1 METNFVET
9 AVAEKYRTVIGLE
22 FHVQLLTQ
30 SKMFCACSA
39 QYAAN
44 PPNTV
49 VCPVCLGLP
58 GALPVIN
65 EKVIECIVMTGMALN
80 CTIPE
85 FAKFDRKNYPYPD
98 LPKGYQISQYDLP
111 FCIEGHLTLDEEGGG
126 RTIGITRVHQEEDT
140 AKSTHVTA
148 DSGERYS
155 LVDFNRSG
163 VPLMEVVTE
172 PDVASPEEAAAFGHK
187 LRQIVRYLGIST
199 GNMEDGAMRCDAN
212 ISVWPADAPTG
223 NIKVE
228 VKNMNSFRAVER
240 ALRFEQERQTRIL
253 ESGADTR
260 VTETRGW
267 VETSGETVSQR
278 TKEEAHDY
286 RYFPEPDLPPL
297 ELAREWVDAVRE
309 KLPELPAAK
318 KQRFM
323 SEYDL
328 SAYDAGLLTQS
339 RELADYFEAA
349 ALRAK
354 NAKAVANWM
363 SRNLLRRLNESD
375 TELSDCKIA
384 PDALGELVLL
394 IESGA
399 ISNRTAQE
407 VFDAMFDTG
416 KSAQAIV
423 AEQGLGQIS
432 DEDALEE
439 IAAKVIAENP
449 AAVQDFKQGKK
460 RAVGFL
466 VGQVMKATRGKANP
480 GIVNQKLQAMLRRV

>member
-1 METNFVET
+1 METT
-9 AVAEKYRTVIGLE
+9 VAEKYRTVIGLE
-22 FHVQLLTQ
+22 FHVQLLTE

-39 QYAAN
+39 QYAAH

-80 CTIPE
+80 STIPE

-111 FCIEGHLTLDEEGGG
+111 FCIQGSLELDEEDGG
-126 RTIGITRVHQEEDT
+126 RTIDITRVHQEEDT

-148 DSGERYS
+148 SSGERYS

-172 PDVASPEEAAAFGHK
+172 PDIASPQEAVAFGRK

-199 GNMEDGAMRCDAN
+199 ANMEDGAMRCDAN
-212 ISVWPADAPTG
+212 ISIWPADAPTG

-228 VKNMNSFRAVER
+228 VKNMNSFRSVER
-240 ALRFEQERQTRIL
+240 ALLYEQERQTRIL
-253 ESGADTR
+253 ESGNDTR

-267 VETSGETVSQR
+267 LETTGETVSQR
-278 TKEEAHDY
+278 SKEEAHDY

-297 ELAREWVDAVRE
+297 QLSKEWIDGVRQ
-309 KLPELPAAK
+309 KLPELPGAK
-318 KQRFM
+318 KQRFIT
-323 SEYDL
+323 EYDL

-339 RELADYFEAA
+339 RDLAAYFEAA
-349 ALRAK
+349 STRAK

-363 SRNLLRRLNESD
+363 LRNLLQRLNESD
-375 TELSDCKIA
+375 TEINDCKISPESLA
-384 PDALGELVLL
+384 EMILL
-394 IESGA
+394 IESGE
-399 ISNRTAQE
+399 ISNRIAQE
-407 VFDAMFDTG
+407 VFDKMFESG
-416 KSAQAIV
+416 KSAQEIV
-423 AEQGLGQIS
+423 KEQGLTQIS
-432 DEDALEE
+432 DEDALAE
-439 IAAKVIAENP
+439 IVAKVIAENP

-460 RAVGFL
+460 RAIGFL

-480 GIVNQKLQAMLRRV
+480 GIVNQKLQEVLRQV

>member
-1 METNFVET
+1 MAT
-9 AVAEKYRTVIGLE
+9 AVTEKYRTVIGLE
-22 FHVQLLTQ
+22 FHVQLLTE

-80 CTIPE
+80 CQIPE
-85 FAKFDRKNYPYPD
+85 YAKFDRKNYPYPD

-111 FCIEGHLTLDEEGGG
+111 FCIEGRLTLDEEDGG

-148 DSGERYS
+148 ASGERYS

-172 PDVASPEEAAAFGHK
+172 PDIATPEEAAAFGRK

-212 ISVWPADAPTG
+212 ISVWPADAPLG
-223 NIKVE
+223 DIKVE

-240 ALRFEQERQTRIL
+240 ALLFEQERQTRIL
-253 ESGADTR
+253 ESGDDTR

-297 ELAREWVDAVRE
+297 QLSPAWVEGVKE

-318 KQRFM
+318 KERFM
-323 SEYDL
+323 AEYDL
-328 SAYDAGLLTQS
+328 SAYDASLLTQS
-339 RELADYFEAA
+339 RDLADYFEAA
-349 ALRAK
+349 SAGAK
-354 NAKAVANWM
+354 NPKAVANWM
-363 SRNLLRRLNESD
+363 SRNLLQRLNESAGEI
-375 TELSDCKIA
+375 TDCRITPA
-384 PDALGELVLL
+384 RLGEM
-394 IESGA
+394 IRMIDAGE
-399 ISNRTAQE
+399 ISNRMAQE
-407 VFDAMFDTG
+407 VFDQMFDTG
-416 KSAQAIV
+416 KSAEAIV
-423 AEQGLGQIS
+423 KEQGLAQIS
-432 DEDALEE
+432 DEDELAG
-439 IAAKVIAENP
+439 IVAAVIAENP
-449 AAVQDFKQGKK
+449 AAVQDFNQGKK
-460 RAVGFL
+460 RAIGFL

-480 GIVNQKLQAMLRRV
+480 GIVNQKLQEVLRQD

>member
-1 METNFVET
+1 MEST
-9 AVAEKYRTVIGLE
+9 VAQKYRTVIGLE
-22 FHVQLLTQ
+22 FHVQLLTK

-39 QYAAN
+39 QYAAH

-80 CTIPE
+80 CNIPE

-111 FCIEGHLTLDEEGGG
+111 FCIEGYLELNEEDGG

-148 DSGERYS
+148 PSGERYS

-172 PDVASPEEAAAFGHK
+172 PDITTPQEAVALGRK

-212 ISVWPADAPTG
+212 ISVWPAEAPLG
-223 NIKVE
+223 NVKVE

-240 ALRFEQERQTRIL
+240 ALLFEQVRQTRIL
-253 ESGADTR
+253 ESGSDTR

-267 VETSGETVSQR
+267 VETTGETVSQR

-297 ELAREWVDAVRE
+297 QLSREWVEGVKV
-309 KLPELPAAK
+309 KLPELPEAK

-323 SEYDL
+323 AAYDL
-328 SAYDAGLLTQS
+328 SPYDASLLTQS
-339 RELADYFEAA
+339 RDLAAFFEAA
-349 ALRAK
+349 SASAK

-363 SRNLLRRLNESD
+363 LRNLLQRLNESGSE
-375 TELSDCKIA
+375 TSDCKIT
-384 PDALGELVLL
+384 PDALAALILM
-394 IESGA
+394 IESGE
-399 ISNRTAQE
+399 ISNRMAQE
-407 VFDAMFDTG
+407 VFDQMFESG
-416 KSAQAIV
+416 KSARAIV
-423 AEQGLGQIS
+423 EEQGLTQIS
-432 DEDALEE
+432 DEDALAG
-439 IAAKVIAENP
+439 IVAQVIAENP

-480 GIVNQKLQAMLRRV
+480 GMVNQKLQEVLRQI

>member
-1 METNFVET
+1 MAT
-9 AVAEKYRTVIGLE
+9 AVTEKYRTVIGLE
-22 FHVQLLTQ
+22 FHVQLLTE

-85 FAKFDRKNYPYPD
+85 YAKFDRKNYPYPD

-111 FCIEGHLTLDEEGGG
+111 FCIEGHLTLDEEDGG

-148 DSGERYS
+148 ASGERYS

-172 PDVASPEEAAAFGHK
+172 PDIATPQEAAAFGRK

-212 ISVWPADAPTG
+212 ISVWPAAAPLG
-223 NIKVE
+223 DIKVE
-228 VKNMNSFRAVER
+228 VKNMNSFRSVER
-240 ALRFEQERQTRIL
+240 ALFFEQERQTRIL
-253 ESGADTR
+253 ESGHDTR

-297 ELAREWVDAVRE
+297 QLSGEWVDGVRG
-309 KLPELPAAK
+309 KLPELPGAK

-323 SEYDL
+323 TEYEL
-328 SAYDAGLLTQS
+328 SAYDASLLTQS
-339 RELADYFEAA
+339 RDLADYFEAA
-349 ALRAK
+349 SARAK

-363 SRNLLRRLNESD
+363 SRNLLQRLNQSD
-375 TELSDCKIA
+375 SEISDCKIA
-384 PDALGELVLL
+384 PDALADMILM
-394 IESGA
+394 IESG
-399 ISNRTAQE
+399 
-407 VFDAMFDTG
+407 
-416 KSAQAIV
+416 
-423 AEQGLGQIS
+423 
-432 DEDALEE
+432 
-439 IAAKVIAENP
+439 
-449 AAVQDFKQGKK
+449 
-460 RAVGFL
+460 
-466 VGQVMKATRGKANP
+466 
-480 GIVNQKLQAMLRRV
+480 

>member
-1 METNFVET
+1 MAT
-9 AVAEKYRTVIGLE
+9 AVTEKYRTVIGLE
-22 FHVQLLTQ
+22 FHVQLLTE

-85 FAKFDRKNYPYPD
+85 YAKFDRKNYPYPD

-111 FCIEGHLTLDEEGGG
+111 FCIEGHLTLDEEDGG

-148 DSGERYS
+148 ASGERYS

-172 PDVASPEEAAAFGHK
+172 PDIATPQEAAAFGRK

-212 ISVWPADAPTG
+212 ISVWPAAAPLG
-223 NIKVE
+223 DIKVE
-228 VKNMNSFRAVER
+228 VKNMNSFRSVER
-240 ALRFEQERQTRIL
+240 ALFFEQERQTRIL
-253 ESGADTR
+253 ESGHDTR

-297 ELAREWVDAVRE
+297 QLSGEWVDGVRG
-309 KLPELPAAK
+309 KLPELPGAK

-323 SEYDL
+323 TEYEL
-328 SAYDAGLLTQS
+328 SADDASLLTQS
-339 RELADYFEAA
+339 RDLADYFEAA
-349 ALRAK
+349 SARAK

-363 SRNLLRRLNESD
+363 SRNLLQRLNQSD
-375 TELSDCKIA
+375 SEISDCKIA
-384 PDALGELVLL
+384 PDALADMILM
-394 IESGA
+394 IESGE
-399 ISNRTAQE
+399 ISNRMAQE
-407 VFDAMFDTG
+407 VFDQMFDTG
-416 KSAQAIV
+416 KSAADIV
-423 AEQGLGQIS
+423 KEKGLTQIS
-432 DEDALEE
+432 DEDALAE
-439 IAAKVIAENP
+439 IVAQVIAENP
-449 AAVQDFKQGKK
+449 AAVQDLNQGKK
-460 RAVGFL
+460 RAIGFL

-480 GIVNQKLQAMLRRV
+480 GIVNQKLQEMLRQT

>member
-1 METNFVET
+1 MAT
-9 AVAEKYRTVIGLE
+9 AVTEKYRTVIGLE
-22 FHVQLLTQ
+22 FHVQLLTE

-80 CTIPE
+80 CQIPE

-98 LPKGYQISQYDLP
+98 LPKGYQISQFDLP
-111 FCIEGHLTLDEEGGG
+111 FCIEGHLTLDEEDGG

-148 DSGERYS
+148 ASGERYS

-172 PDVASPEEAAAFGHK
+172 PDIASPEEAAAFGRK

-212 ISVWPADAPTG
+212 ISVWPADAPLG
-223 NIKVE
+223 DIKVE

-240 ALRFEQERQTRIL
+240 ALHFEQERQTRIL
-253 ESGADTR
+253 ESGNDTR

-297 ELAREWVDAVRE
+297 QLSREWIEGVKE

-318 KQRFM
+318 KERFM
-323 SEYDL
+323 AEFDL
-328 SAYDAGLLTQS
+328 SAYDASLLTQS
-339 RELADYFEAA
+339 RDLADYFEAA
-349 ALRAK
+349 SAGAK

-363 SRNLLRRLNESD
+363 SRNLLQRLNESGS
-375 TELSDCKIA
+375 EIGDCKIS
-384 PDALGELVLL
+384 PDALAEMILM

-399 ISNRTAQE
+399 ISNRMAQE
-407 VFDAMFDTG
+407 VFDQMFDTG
-416 KSAQAIV
+416 KSAKVIV
-423 AEQGLGQIS
+423 EEQGLAQIS
-432 DEDALEE
+432 DEDELAG
-439 IAAKVIAENP
+439 IVATVIAENP
-449 AAVQDFKQGKK
+449 AAVQDFNQGKK
-460 RAVGFL
+460 RAIGFL

-480 GIVNQKLQAMLRRV
+480 GIVNQKLQEVLRQD

>member
-1 METNFVET
+1 MATVVT
-9 AVAEKYRTVIGLE
+9 EKYRTVIGLE
-22 FHVQLLTQ
+22 FHVQLLTE

-85 FAKFDRKNYPYPD
+85 YAKFDRKNYPYPD

-111 FCIEGHLTLDEEGGG
+111 FCIEGHLTLDEEDGG

-148 DSGERYS
+148 ASGERYS

-172 PDVASPEEAAAFGHK
+172 PDITTPQEAAAFGRK

-212 ISVWPADAPTG
+212 ISVWPAGAPLG
-223 NIKVE
+223 DIKVE

-240 ALRFEQERQTRIL
+240 ALLFEQERQTRIL
-253 ESGADTR
+253 ESGNDTR

-297 ELAREWVDAVRE
+297 QLSREWVEGVKE

-318 KQRFM
+318 RERFM
-323 SEYDL
+323 AEFDL
-328 SAYDAGLLTQS
+328 SAYDASLLTQS
-339 RELADYFEAA
+339 RDLADYFEAA
-349 ALRAK
+349 SARAK

-363 SRNLLRRLNESD
+363 SRNLLQRLNESGS
-375 TELSDCKIA
+375 EIGDCKIS
-384 PDALGELVLL
+384 PDALAEMTLM
-394 IESGA
+394 IESGE
-399 ISNRTAQE
+399 ISNRMAQE
-407 VFDAMFDTG
+407 VFDQMFDTG
-416 KSAQAIV
+416 KSAKVIV
-423 AEQGLGQIS
+423 EEQGLAQIS
-432 DEDALEE
+432 DEDELAG
-439 IAAKVIAENP
+439 IVATVIAENP
-449 AAVQDFKQGKK
+449 AAVQDFNQGKK
-460 RAVGFL
+460 RAIGFL

-480 GIVNQKLQAMLRRV
+480 GIVNQKLQEVLRQE

>member
-1 METNFVET
+1 METT
-9 AVAEKYRTVIGLE
+9 VAEKYRTVIGLE
-22 FHVQLLTQ
+22 FHVQLLTE
-30 SKMFCACSA
+30 SKMFCRCSA

-65 EKVIECIVMTGMALN
+65 EKVIECIVMSGMALN
-80 CTIPE
+80 CKIPE

-111 FCIEGHLTLDEEGGG
+111 FCIGGSLELDEEDGG

-148 DSGERYS
+148 ASGERYS

-172 PDVASPEEAAAFGHK
+172 PDIASPEEAAALGRK

-212 ISVWPADAPTG
+212 ISVWPADAPMG
-223 NIKVE
+223 NVKVE

-240 ALRFEQERQTRIL
+240 ALVFEQERQTRIL

-267 VETSGETVSQR
+267 VETTGETVSQR

-297 ELAREWVDAVRE
+297 QLSQEWIKSVRAL
-309 KLPELPAAK
+309 LPELPAAK

-323 SEYDL
+323 TEYDL

-339 RELADYFEAA
+339 RDLAAYFEAA
-349 ALRAK
+349 SDRAK

-375 TELSDCKIA
+375 TEITDCRIS
-384 PDALGELVLL
+384 PEALAEMITL
-394 IESGA
+394 IESGE
-399 ISNRTAQE
+399 ISNRMAQE
-407 VFDAMFDTG
+407 VFDQMFDTG
-416 KSAQAIV
+416 KSAAAIV
-423 AEQGLGQIS
+423 KEQGLAQIS
-432 DEDALEE
+432 DESELEG
-439 IAAKVIAENP
+439 IVAQVIAENP
-449 AAVQDFKQGKK
+449 AAVQDFNQGKK

-480 GIVNQKLQAMLRRV
+480 GIVNQKLQEQLRQS

>member
-1 METNFVET
+1 MAT
-9 AVAEKYRTVIGLE
+9 AVTEKYRTVIGLE
-22 FHVQLLTQ
+22 FHVQLVTE
-30 SKMFCACSA
+30 SKMFCGCSA

-98 LPKGYQISQYDLP
+98 LPKGYQISQFDLP
-111 FCIEGHLTLDEEGGG
+111 FCVEGSLELDEEDGG

-148 DSGERYS
+148 PSGERYS

-172 PDVASPEEAAAFGHK
+172 PDIATPQEAAAFGRK

-199 GNMEDGAMRCDAN
+199 ANMEDGAMRCDAN
-212 ISVWPADAPTG
+212 ISVWPAEAPLG
-223 NIKVE
+223 DIKVE

-240 ALRFEQERQTRIL
+240 ALLFEQERQTRIL
-253 ESGADTR
+253 ESGNDTR

-267 VETSGETVSQR
+267 VETTGETVSQR

-297 ELAREWVDAVRE
+297 QLAKDWVDAARQ
-309 KLPELPAAK
+309 KLPELPGAK

-323 SEYDL
+323 AEYEL
-328 SAYDAGLLTQS
+328 SAYDASLLTQS
-339 RELADYFEAA
+339 RDLADYFEAA
-349 ALRAK
+349 SAQAK

-363 SRNLLRRLNESD
+363 SRNLLQRLNESETD
-375 TELSDCKIA
+375 ISDCKIS
-384 PDALGELVLL
+384 PEALAAMVKLIDSGE
-394 IESGA
+394 
-399 ISNRTAQE
+399 ISNRIAQE
-407 VFDAMFDTG
+407 VFDQMFDSG
-416 KSAQAIV
+416 KSPQAIV
-423 AEQGLGQIS
+423 QEQGLAQIS
-432 DEDALEE
+432 DEGALEQ
-439 IAAKVIAENP
+439 IVAQVIAENP
-449 AAVQDFKQGKK
+449 AAVQDFNQGKK
-460 RAVGFL
+460 RAIGFL

-480 GIVNQKLQAMLRRV
+480 GIVNQKLQEALRHN

>member
-1 METNFVET
+1 M
-9 AVAEKYRTVIGLE
+9 
-22 FHVQLLTQ
+22 
-30 SKMFCACSA
+30 
-39 QYAAN
+39 
-44 PPNTV
+44 
-49 VCPVCLGLP
+49 
-58 GALPVIN
+58 
-65 EKVIECIVMTGMALN
+65 
-80 CTIPE
+80 
-85 FAKFDRKNYPYPD
+85 
-98 LPKGYQISQYDLP
+98 
-111 FCIEGHLTLDEEGGG
+111 
-126 RTIGITRVHQEEDT
+126 HQEEDT

-148 DSGERYS
+148 TSGERYS

-172 PDVASPEEAAAFGHK
+172 PDIASPEEAAALGRK

-240 ALRFEQERQTRIL
+240 ALVFEQERQTRIL

-267 VETSGETVSQR
+267 VETTGETVSQR

-297 ELAREWVDAVRE
+297 QLSQEWIKSVRAL
-309 KLPELPAAK
+309 LPELPAAK

-323 SEYDL
+323 TEYDL

-339 RELADYFEAA
+339 RDLADYFEAA
-349 ALRAK
+349 SDRAK

-375 TELSDCKIA
+375 TEITDCRIS
-384 PDALGELVLL
+384 PEALAEMITL
-394 IESGA
+394 IESGE
-399 ISNRTAQE
+399 ISNRMAQE
-407 VFDAMFDTG
+407 VFDQMFDTG
-416 KSAQAIV
+416 KSAAAIV
-423 AEQGLGQIS
+423 KEQGLAQIS
-432 DEDALEE
+432 DESELEG
-439 IAAKVIAENP
+439 IVAQVIAENP
-449 AAVQDFKQGKK
+449 AAVQDFNQGKK

-480 GIVNQKLQAMLRRV
+480 GIVNQKLQEQLRQS

>member
-1 METNFVET
+1 METT
-9 AVAEKYRTVIGLE
+9 VAEKYRTVIGLE
-22 FHVQLLTQ
+22 FHVQLLTE
-30 SKMFCACSA
+30 SKMFCGCSA
-39 QYAAN
+39 QYAAH

-80 CTIPE
+80 STIPE

-111 FCIEGHLTLDEEGGG
+111 FCIQGSLELDEEDGG
-126 RTIGITRVHQEEDT
+126 RTIDITRVHQEEDT

-148 DSGERYS
+148 SSGERYS

-172 PDVASPEEAAAFGHK
+172 PDIASPQEAAAFGRK

-199 GNMEDGAMRCDAN
+199 ANMEDGAMRCDAN
-212 ISVWPADAPTG
+212 ISIWPADAPTG

-228 VKNMNSFRAVER
+228 VKNMNSFRSVER
-240 ALRFEQERQTRIL
+240 ALLYEQERQTRIL
-253 ESGADTR
+253 ESGNDTR

-267 VETSGETVSQR
+267 LETTGETVSQR
-278 TKEEAHDY
+278 SKEEAHDY

-297 ELAREWVDAVRE
+297 QLSKEWIDSVR
-309 KLPELPAAK
+309 KNLPELPGAK
-318 KQRFM
+318 KQRFIT
-323 SEYDL
+323 EYDL

-339 RELADYFEAA
+339 RDLATYFEAA
-349 ALRAK
+349 SARAK

-363 SRNLLRRLNESD
+363 LRNLLQRLNESD
-375 TELSDCKIA
+375 TEINDCKISPESLA
-384 PDALGELVLL
+384 EMILL
-394 IESGA
+394 IESGE
-399 ISNRTAQE
+399 ISNRIAQE
-407 VFDAMFDTG
+407 VFDKMFDTG
-416 KSAQAIV
+416 KSAQEIV
-423 AEQGLGQIS
+423 KEQGLTQIS
-432 DEDALEE
+432 DEDALAE
-439 IAAKVIAENP
+439 IVAKVIAENP

-460 RAVGFL
+460 RAIGFL

-480 GIVNQKLQAMLRRV
+480 GIVNQKLQEVLRQV

>member
-1 METNFVET
+1 METT
-9 AVAEKYRTVIGLE
+9 VAEKYRTVIGLE
-22 FHVQLLTQ
+22 FHVQLLTE
-30 SKMFCACSA
+30 SKMFCRCSA

-65 EKVIECIVMTGMALN
+65 EKVIECIVMTGMALS
-80 CTIPE
+80 CKIPE

-111 FCIEGHLTLDEEGGG
+111 FCIGGILELDEEDGG

-148 DSGERYS
+148 TSGERYS

-172 PDVASPEEAAAFGHK
+172 PDIASPEEAAALGRK

-212 ISVWPADAPTG
+212 ISVWPADAPIG
-223 NIKVE
+223 NVKVE

-240 ALRFEQERQTRIL
+240 ALVFEQERQTQIL

-267 VETSGETVSQR
+267 VETTGETVSQR

-297 ELAREWVDAVRE
+297 QLSQEWIKSVRAL
-309 KLPELPAAK
+309 LPELPAAK

-323 SEYDL
+323 TEYDL

-339 RELADYFEAA
+339 RDLAAYFEAA
-349 ALRAK
+349 SDRAK

-375 TELSDCKIA
+375 TEITDCRIL
-384 PDALGELVLL
+384 PEALAEMITL
-394 IESGA
+394 IESGE
-399 ISNRTAQE
+399 ISNRMAQE
-407 VFDAMFDTG
+407 VFDQMFDTG
-416 KSAQAIV
+416 KSAAAIV
-423 AEQGLGQIS
+423 KEQGLAQIS
-432 DEDALEE
+432 DENELEG
-439 IAAKVIAENP
+439 IVAQVIAENP
-449 AAVQDFKQGKK
+449 AAVQDFNQGKK

-480 GIVNQKLQAMLRRV
+480 GIVNQKLQEQLRQS

>member
-1 METNFVET
+1 METT
-9 AVAEKYRTVIGLE
+9 VAEKYRTVIGLE
-22 FHVQLLTQ
+22 FHVQLLTD

-39 QYAAN
+39 QYAAH

-80 CTIPE
+80 STIPE

-111 FCIEGHLTLDEEGGG
+111 FCIQGSLELDEEDGG
-126 RTIGITRVHQEEDT
+126 RTIDITRVHQEEDT

-148 DSGERYS
+148 SSGERYS

-172 PDVASPEEAAAFGHK
+172 PDIASPQEAAAFGRK

-199 GNMEDGAMRCDAN
+199 ANMEDGAMRCDAN
-212 ISVWPADAPTG
+212 ISIWPADAPTG

-228 VKNMNSFRAVER
+228 VKNMNSFRSVER
-240 ALRFEQERQTRIL
+240 ALLFEQERQTRIL
-253 ESGADTR
+253 ESGNDTR

-267 VETSGETVSQR
+267 LETTGETVSQR
-278 TKEEAHDY
+278 SKEEAHDY

-297 ELAREWVDAVRE
+297 QLSKEWIDGVRQ
-309 KLPELPAAK
+309 KLPELPGAK
-318 KQRFM
+318 KQRFIT
-323 SEYDL
+323 EYDL

-339 RELADYFEAA
+339 RDLAAYFEAA
-349 ALRAK
+349 STRAK

-363 SRNLLRRLNESD
+363 LRNLLQRLNESD
-375 TELSDCKIA
+375 TEINDCKISPESLA
-384 PDALGELVLL
+384 EMILL
-394 IESGA
+394 IESGE
-399 ISNRTAQE
+399 ISNRIAQE
-407 VFDAMFDTG
+407 VFDKMFDIR
-416 KSAQAIV
+416 Q
-423 AEQGLGQIS
+423 E
-432 DEDALEE
+432 
-439 IAAKVIAENP
+439 
-449 AAVQDFKQGKK
+449 
-460 RAVGFL
+460 RAGNCE
-466 VGQVMKATRGKANP
+466 GAGPDPDQRRGRARGNC
-480 GIVNQKLQAMLRRV
+480 G

>member
-1 METNFVET
+1 METT
-9 AVAEKYRTVIGLE
+9 VAEKYRTVIGLE
-22 FHVQLLTQ
+22 FHVQLLTE

-39 QYAAN
+39 QYAAH

-80 CTIPE
+80 STIPE

-111 FCIEGHLTLDEEGGG
+111 FCIQGSLELDEEDGG
-126 RTIGITRVHQEEDT
+126 RTIDITRVHQEEDT

-148 DSGERYS
+148 SSGERYS

-172 PDVASPEEAAAFGHK
+172 PDIASPQEAVAFGRK

-199 GNMEDGAMRCDAN
+199 ANMEDGAMRCDAN
-212 ISVWPADAPTG
+212 ISIWPADAPTG

-228 VKNMNSFRAVER
+228 VKNMNSFRSVER
-240 ALRFEQERQTRIL
+240 ALLFEQERQTRIL
-253 ESGADTR
+253 ESGNDTR

-267 VETSGETVSQR
+267 LETTGETVSQR
-278 TKEEAHDY
+278 SKEEAHDY

-297 ELAREWVDAVRE
+297 QLSQEWIDGVRQ
-309 KLPELPAAK
+309 KLPELPGAK

-323 SEYDL
+323 TAYDL

-339 RELADYFEAA
+339 RDLAAYFEAA
-349 ALRAK
+349 STRAK

-363 SRNLLRRLNESD
+363 LRNLLQRLNESD
-375 TELSDCKIA
+375 TEINDCKISPESLA
-384 PDALGELVLL
+384 EMILL
-394 IESGA
+394 IESGE
-399 ISNRTAQE
+399 ISNRIAQE
-407 VFDAMFDTG
+407 VFDKMFESG
-416 KSAQAIV
+416 KSAQEIV
-423 AEQGLGQIS
+423 KEQGLTQIS
-432 DEDALEE
+432 DEDALAE
-439 IAAKVIAENP
+439 IVAKAIEENP
-449 AAVQDFKQGKK
+449 AAVQDFKEGKK
-460 RAVGFL
+460 RAIGFL

-480 GIVNQKLQAMLRRV
+480 GIVNQKLQEVLRQV

>member
-1 METNFVET
+1 MEST
-9 AVAEKYRTVIGLE
+9 VAEKYRTVIGLE
-22 FHVQLLTQ
+22 FHVQLLTE

-39 QYAAN
+39 QYAAH

-80 CTIPE
+80 STIPE

-98 LPKGYQISQYDLP
+98 LPKGYQISQFDLP
-111 FCIEGHLTLDEEGGG
+111 FCIQGSLELDEEDGG
-126 RTIGITRVHQEEDT
+126 RTIDITRVHQEEDT

-148 DSGERYS
+148 SSGERYS

-172 PDVASPEEAAAFGHK
+172 PDIASPQEAAAFGRK

-199 GNMEDGAMRCDAN
+199 ANMEDGAMRCDAN
-212 ISVWPADAPTG
+212 ISIWPADAPTG

-228 VKNMNSFRAVER
+228 VKNMNSFRSVER
-240 ALRFEQERQTRIL
+240 ALLYEQERQTRIL
-253 ESGADTR
+253 ESGNDTR

-267 VETSGETVSQR
+267 LETTGETVSQR
-278 TKEEAHDY
+278 SKEEAHDY

-297 ELAREWVDAVRE
+297 QLSKEWIDGVRQ
-309 KLPELPAAK
+309 KLPELPGAK
-318 KQRFM
+318 KQRFIT
-323 SEYDL
+323 EYDL

-339 RELADYFEAA
+339 RDLAAYFEAA
-349 ALRAK
+349 STRAK

-363 SRNLLRRLNESD
+363 LRNLLQRLNESD
-375 TELSDCKIA
+375 TEINDCKISPESLA
-384 PDALGELVLL
+384 EMILL
-394 IESGA
+394 IESGE
-399 ISNRTAQE
+399 ISNRIAQE
-407 VFDAMFDTG
+407 VFDKMFESG
-416 KSAQAIV
+416 KSAQEIV
-423 AEQGLGQIS
+423 KEQGLTQIS
-432 DEDALEE
+432 DEDALAE
-439 IAAKVIAENP
+439 IVAKVIAENP

-460 RAVGFL
+460 RAIGFL

-480 GIVNQKLQAMLRRV
+480 GIVNQKLQEVLRQV

>member
-1 METNFVET
+1 MAT
-9 AVAEKYRTVIGLE
+9 AVTEKYRTVIGLE
-22 FHVQLLTQ
+22 FHVQLLTE
-30 SKMFCACSA
+30 SKMFCVCSA
-39 QYAAN
+39 QYAAH

-80 CTIPE
+80 CRIPE

-111 FCIEGHLTLDEEGGG
+111 FCIEGNLALDEEDGG
-126 RTIGITRVHQEEDT
+126 RNIGITRVHQEEDT

-172 PDVASPEEAAAFGHK
+172 PDITTPQEAVALGRK

-212 ISVWPADAPTG
+212 ISVWPAEAPLG
-223 NIKVE
+223 DIKVE

-240 ALRFEQERQTRIL
+240 ALLFEQERQTRIL
-253 ESGADTR
+253 ESGTDTR

-267 VETSGETVSQR
+267 VETTGETVSQR
-278 TKEEAHDY
+278 SKEEAHDY

-297 ELAREWVDAVRE
+297 QLSREWVEGVRE
-309 KLPELPAAK
+309 KLPELPGAK
-318 KQRFM
+318 QQRFM
-323 SEYDL
+323 TAYDL
-328 SAYDAGLLTQS
+328 SAYDAALLTQT
-339 RELADYFEAA
+339 RDLAGYFETASA
-349 ALRAK
+349 RAK
-354 NAKAVANWM
+354 NAKSVANWM
-363 SRNLLRRLNESD
+363 LRNLLQRLNESGS
-375 TELSDCKIA
+375 EINDCKIT
-384 PDALGELVLL
+384 PDALAGMILM
-394 IESGA
+394 IESGE
-399 ISNRTAQE
+399 ISNRMAQE
-407 VFDAMFDTG
+407 VFDQMFDTG
-416 KSAQAIV
+416 KSARAIV
-423 AEQGLGQIS
+423 EEQGLAQIS
-432 DEDALEE
+432 DEDALGE
-439 IAAKVIAENP
+439 IVAQVIAENP
-449 AAVQDFKQGKK
+449 DAVQDFKQGKK

-480 GIVNQKLQAMLRRV
+480 GIVNQKLQEELRQV

>member
-1 METNFVET
+1 METT
-9 AVAEKYRTVIGLE
+9 VAEKYRTVIGLE
-22 FHVQLLTQ
+22 FHVQLLTE
-30 SKMFCACSA
+30 SKMFCRCSA

-65 EKVIECIVMTGMALN
+65 EKVIECIVMSGMALN
-80 CTIPE
+80 CKIPE

-111 FCIEGHLTLDEEGGG
+111 FCIGGSLELDEEDGG

-148 DSGERYS
+148 TSGERYS

-172 PDVASPEEAAAFGHK
+172 PDIASPEEAAALGRK

-212 ISVWPADAPTG
+212 ISVWPADAPMG
-223 NIKVE
+223 NVKVE

-240 ALRFEQERQTRIL
+240 ALVFEQERQTQIL

-267 VETSGETVSQR
+267 VETTGETVSQR

-297 ELAREWVDAVRE
+297 QLSQEWIKSVRAL
-309 KLPELPAAK
+309 LPELPAAK

-323 SEYDL
+323 TEYDL

-339 RELADYFEAA
+339 RDLAAYFEAA
-349 ALRAK
+349 SDRAK

-375 TELSDCKIA
+375 TEITDCRIS
-384 PDALGELVLL
+384 PEALAEMITL
-394 IESGA
+394 IESGE
-399 ISNRTAQE
+399 ISNRMAQE
-407 VFDAMFDTG
+407 VFDQMFDTG
-416 KSAQAIV
+416 KSAAAIV
-423 AEQGLGQIS
+423 KEQGLAQIS
-432 DEDALEE
+432 DESELEG
-439 IAAKVIAENP
+439 IVAQVIAENP
-449 AAVQDFKQGKK
+449 AAVQDFNQGKK

-480 GIVNQKLQAMLRRV
+480 GIVNQKLQEQLRQS

>member
-1 METNFVET
+1 MATVVT
-9 AVAEKYRTVIGLE
+9 EKYRTVIGLE
-22 FHVQLLTQ
+22 FHVQPLTE

-65 EKVIECIVMTGMALN
+65 EKAIECIVMTGMALN

-85 FAKFDRKNYPYPD
+85 YAKFDRKNYPYPD

-111 FCIEGHLTLDEEGGG
+111 FCIAGQLALDEEDGG

-148 DSGERYS
+148 ASGERYS

-172 PDVASPEEAAAFGHK
+172 PDIASPEEAAAFGRK

-212 ISVWPADAPTG
+212 ISVWPADAPLG
-223 NIKVE
+223 DIKVE

-240 ALRFEQERQTRIL
+240 ALHFEQERQTRIL
-253 ESGADTR
+253 ESGNDTR

-297 ELAREWVDAVRE
+297 QLSPAWVAGVKE

-318 KQRFM
+318 RERFM
-323 SEYDL
+323 AEFDL
-328 SAYDAGLLTQS
+328 SAYDASLLTQS
-339 RELADYFEAA
+339 RDLADYFEAA
-349 ALRAK
+349 SAGAK

-363 SRNLLRRLNESD
+363 SRNLLQRLNESGS
-375 TELSDCKIA
+375 EIGDCKIS
-384 PDALGELVLL
+384 PDALAEMILM
-394 IESGA
+394 IESGE
-399 ISNRTAQE
+399 ISNRMAQE
-407 VFDAMFDTG
+407 VFDQMFDTG
-416 KSAQAIV
+416 KSAKVIV
-423 AEQGLGQIS
+423 EEQGLAQIS
-432 DEDALEE
+432 DEDELAG
-439 IAAKVIAENP
+439 IVATVIAENP
-449 AAVQDFKQGKK
+449 AAVQDFNQGKK
-460 RAVGFL
+460 RAIGFL

-480 GIVNQKLQAMLRRV
+480 GIVNQKLQEVLRQG

>member
-1 METNFVET
+1 METT
-9 AVAEKYRTVIGLE
+9 VAEKYRTVIGLE
-22 FHVQLLTQ
+22 FHVQLLTE

-39 QYAAN
+39 QYAAH

-80 CTIPE
+80 STIPE

-111 FCIEGHLTLDEEGGG
+111 FCIQGSLELDEEDGG
-126 RTIGITRVHQEEDT
+126 RTIDITRVHQEEDT

-148 DSGERYS
+148 SSGERYS

-172 PDVASPEEAAAFGHK
+172 PDIASPQEAAAFGRK

-199 GNMEDGAMRCDAN
+199 ANMEDGAMRCDAN
-212 ISVWPADAPTG
+212 ISLWPADAPTG

-228 VKNMNSFRAVER
+228 VKNMNSFRSVER
-240 ALRFEQERQTRIL
+240 ALLYEQERQTRIL
-253 ESGADTR
+253 ESGNDTR

-267 VETSGETVSQR
+267 LETTGETVSQR
-278 TKEEAHDY
+278 SKEEAHDY

-297 ELAREWVDAVRE
+297 QLSKEWIDSVR
-309 KLPELPAAK
+309 KNLPELPGAK
-318 KQRFM
+318 KQRFIT
-323 SEYDL
+323 EYDL

-339 RELADYFEAA
+339 RDLAAYFEAA
-349 ALRAK
+349 SARAK

-363 SRNLLRRLNESD
+363 LRNLLQRLNESD
-375 TELSDCKIA
+375 TEINDCKISPESLA
-384 PDALGELVLL
+384 EMILL
-394 IESGA
+394 IESGE
-399 ISNRTAQE
+399 ISNRIAQE
-407 VFDAMFDTG
+407 VFDKMFESG
-416 KSAQAIV
+416 KSAQEIV
-423 AEQGLGQIS
+423 KEQGLTQIS
-432 DEDALEE
+432 DEDALAE
-439 IAAKVIAENP
+439 IVAKVIAENP

-460 RAVGFL
+460 RAIGFL

-480 GIVNQKLQAMLRRV
+480 GIVNQKLQEVLRQV

>member
-1 METNFVET
+1 MEST
-9 AVAEKYRTVIGLE
+9 VAEKYRTVIGLE
-22 FHVQLLTQ
+22 FHVQLLTE

-39 QYAAN
+39 QYAAH

-80 CTIPE
+80 STIPE

-111 FCIEGHLTLDEEGGG
+111 FCIQGSLELDEEDGG
-126 RTIGITRVHQEEDT
+126 RTIDITRVHQEEDT

-148 DSGERYS
+148 SSGERYS

-172 PDVASPEEAAAFGHK
+172 PDIASPQEAAAFGRK

-199 GNMEDGAMRCDAN
+199 ANMEDGAMRCDAN
-212 ISVWPADAPTG
+212 ISIWPADAPTG

-228 VKNMNSFRAVER
+228 VKNMNSFRSVER
-240 ALRFEQERQTRIL
+240 ALLFEQERQTRIL
-253 ESGADTR
+253 ESGNDTR

-267 VETSGETVSQR
+267 LETTGETVSQR
-278 TKEEAHDY
+278 SKEEAHDY

-297 ELAREWVDAVRE
+297 QLSQEWIDGVRQ
-309 KLPELPAAK
+309 KLPELPGAK
-318 KQRFM
+318 KQRFIT
-323 SEYDL
+323 EYDL

-339 RELADYFEAA
+339 RDLAAYFEAA
-349 ALRAK
+349 SARAK

-363 SRNLLRRLNESD
+363 LRNLLQRLNESD
-375 TELSDCKIA
+375 TEINDCKISPESLA
-384 PDALGELVLL
+384 EMILL
-394 IESGA
+394 IESGE
-399 ISNRTAQE
+399 ISNRIAQE
-407 VFDAMFDTG
+407 VFDKMFESG
-416 KSAQAIV
+416 KSAQEIV
-423 AEQGLGQIS
+423 KEQGLTQIS
-432 DEDALEE
+432 DEDALAE
-439 IAAKVIAENP
+439 IVAKVIAENP

-460 RAVGFL
+460 RAIGFL

-480 GIVNQKLQAMLRRV
+480 GIVNQKLQEVLRQV

>member
-1 METNFVET
+1 MKST
-9 AVAEKYRTVIGLE
+9 VAQKYRTVIGLE
-22 FHVQLLTQ
+22 FHVQLVTE

-80 CTIPE
+80 CEIPE

-111 FCIEGHLTLDEEGGG
+111 FCIEGRLTLDEGDGG
-126 RTIGITRVHQEEDT
+126 RAIGITRVHQEEDT

-148 DSGERYS
+148 ASGERYS

-172 PDVASPEEAAAFGHK
+172 PDITTPQEAAALGRK

-212 ISVWPADAPTG
+212 ISVWPADAPLG
-223 NIKVE
+223 DIKVE

-240 ALRFEQERQTRIL
+240 ALLFEQERQTRIL
-253 ESGADTR
+253 ESGNDTR

-297 ELAREWVDAVRE
+297 QLSREWVEEVRA
-309 KLPELPAAK
+309 KLPELPDAK
-318 KQRFM
+318 RERFM
-323 SEYDL
+323 ADYDL
-328 SAYDAGLLTQS
+328 SAYDASLLTQS
-339 RELADYFEAA
+339 RDLADYFEAA
-349 ALRAK
+349 SAGAK
-354 NAKAVANWM
+354 HAKAVANWM
-363 SRNLLRRLNESD
+363 SRNLLQRLNESGSEI
-375 TELSDCKIA
+375 TDCKIT
-384 PDALGELVLL
+384 PDALGDM
-394 IESGA
+394 IRMIGSGE
-399 ISNRTAQE
+399 ISNRIAQE
-407 VFDAMFDTG
+407 VFDQMFGTG
-416 KSAQAIV
+416 KSARVIV
-423 AEQGLGQIS
+423 EEQGLTQIS
-432 DEDALEE
+432 DEDALTE
-439 IAAKVIAENP
+439 IVKQVIAENP

-460 RAVGFL
+460 RAIGFL

-480 GIVNQKLQAMLRRV
+480 GMVNQKLQDELRQV

>member
-1 METNFVET
+1 METT
-9 AVAEKYRTVIGLE
+9 VAEKYRTVIGLE
-22 FHVQLLTQ
+22 FHVQLLTE
-30 SKMFCACSA
+30 SKMFCRCSA

-65 EKVIECIVMTGMALN
+65 EKVIECIVMSGMALN
-80 CTIPE
+80 CKIPE

-111 FCIEGHLTLDEEGGG
+111 FCIGGSLELDEEDGG

-148 DSGERYS
+148 ASGERYS

-172 PDVASPEEAAAFGHK
+172 PDIASPEEAAALGRK

-212 ISVWPADAPTG
+212 ISVWPADAPMG
-223 NIKVE
+223 NVKVE

-240 ALRFEQERQTRIL
+240 ALFFEQERQTQIL

-267 VETSGETVSQR
+267 VETTGETVSQR

-297 ELAREWVDAVRE
+297 QLSQEWIKSVRAL
-309 KLPELPAAK
+309 LPELPAAK

-323 SEYDL
+323 TEYDL

-339 RELADYFEAA
+339 RDLAAYFEAA
-349 ALRAK
+349 SDRAK

-375 TELSDCKIA
+375 TEITDCRIS
-384 PDALGELVLL
+384 PEALAEMITL
-394 IESGA
+394 IESGE
-399 ISNRTAQE
+399 ISNRMAQE
-407 VFDAMFDTG
+407 VFDQMFDTG
-416 KSAQAIV
+416 KSAAAIV
-423 AEQGLGQIS
+423 KEQGLAQIS
-432 DEDALEE
+432 DESELEG
-439 IAAKVIAENP
+439 IVAQVIAENP
-449 AAVQDFKQGKK
+449 AAVQDFNQGKK

-480 GIVNQKLQAMLRRV
+480 GIVNQKLQEQLRQS

>member
-1 METNFVET
+1 METT
-9 AVAEKYRTVIGLE
+9 VAEKYRTVIGLE
-22 FHVQLLTQ
+22 FHVQLLTE

-39 QYAAN
+39 QYAAH

-80 CTIPE
+80 STIPE

-111 FCIEGHLTLDEEGGG
+111 FCVEGSLELDEEDGG
-126 RTIGITRVHQEEDT
+126 RTIDITRVHQEEDT

-148 DSGERYS
+148 SSGERYS

-172 PDVASPEEAAAFGHK
+172 PDIASPQEAAAFGRK

-199 GNMEDGAMRCDAN
+199 ANMEDGAMRCDAN
-212 ISVWPADAPTG
+212 ISIWPADAPTG

-228 VKNMNSFRAVER
+228 VKNMNSFRSVER
-240 ALRFEQERQTRIL
+240 ALLYEQERQTRIL
-253 ESGADTR
+253 ESGNDTR

-267 VETSGETVSQR
+267 LETTGETVSQR
-278 TKEEAHDY
+278 SKEEAHDY

-297 ELAREWVDAVRE
+297 QLSQEWVAGVRQ
-309 KLPELPAAK
+309 KLPELPGAK

-323 SEYDL
+323 TAYDL

-339 RELADYFEAA
+339 RDLAWYFEAA
-349 ALRAK
+349 STRAK

-363 SRNLLRRLNESD
+363 LRNLLRRLNESD
-375 TELSDCKIA
+375 TEINDCKISPESLA
-384 PDALGELVLL
+384 DMVLL
-394 IESGA
+394 IESGE
-399 ISNRTAQE
+399 ISNRIAQE
-407 VFDAMFDTG
+407 VFDKMFESG
-416 KSAQAIV
+416 KSAQEIV
-423 AEQGLGQIS
+423 KEQGLTQIS
-432 DEDALEE
+432 DEDALAE
-439 IAAKVIAENP
+439 IVAKVIAENP

-460 RAVGFL
+460 RAIGFL

-480 GIVNQKLQAMLRRV
+480 GIVNQKLQEVLRQV

>member
-1 METNFVET
+1 MAT
-9 AVAEKYRTVIGLE
+9 AVTEKYRTVIGLE
-22 FHVQLLTQ
+22 FHVQLLTE

-80 CTIPE
+80 CKIPE

-111 FCIEGHLTLDEEGGG
+111 FCIEGHLALDEEDGG

-148 DSGERYS
+148 ASGERYS

-172 PDVASPEEAAAFGHK
+172 PDIASAEEAAAFGRK

-199 GNMEDGAMRCDAN
+199 GDMEDGAMRCDAN
-212 ISVWPADAPTG
+212 ISVWPADAPLG
-223 NIKVE
+223 DIKVE

-240 ALRFEQERQTRIL
+240 ALLFEQERQTRIL
-253 ESGADTR
+253 ESGNDTR

-267 VETSGETVSQR
+267 VETTGETVSQR

-297 ELAREWVDAVRE
+297 QLAGEWVEGVRGN
-309 KLPELPAAK
+309 LPELPGAK

-323 SEYDL
+323 TEYDL
-328 SAYDAGLLTQS
+328 SAYDASLLTQS
-339 RELADYFEAA
+339 RDLADYFEAA
-349 ALRAK
+349 SARAK

-363 SRNLLRRLNESD
+363 SRNLLQRLNQSD
-375 TELSDCKIA
+375 SEIKDCRIA
-384 PDALGELVLL
+384 PDALAEMILM
-394 IESGA
+394 IESGE
-399 ISNRTAQE
+399 ISNRMAQE
-407 VFDAMFDTG
+407 VFDQMFDTG
-416 KSAQAIV
+416 KSAADIV
-423 AEQGLGQIS
+423 KEKGLTQIS
-432 DEDALEE
+432 DEDALAE
-439 IAAKVIAENP
+439 IVAQVIAENP

-460 RAVGFL
+460 RAIGFL

-480 GIVNQKLQAMLRRV
+480 GIVNQKLQEMLRQA

>member
-1 METNFVET
+1 METT
-9 AVAEKYRTVIGLE
+9 VAEKYRTVIGLE
-22 FHVQLLTQ
+22 FHVQLLTE

-39 QYAAN
+39 QYAAH

-80 CTIPE
+80 STIPE

-98 LPKGYQISQYDLP
+98 LPKGYQISQFDLP
-111 FCIEGHLTLDEEGGG
+111 FCIQGSLELDEEDGG
-126 RTIGITRVHQEEDT
+126 RTIDITRVHQEEDT

-148 DSGERYS
+148 SSGERYS

-172 PDVASPEEAAAFGHK
+172 PDIASPQEAAAFGRK

-199 GNMEDGAMRCDAN
+199 ANMEDGAMRCDAN
-212 ISVWPADAPTG
+212 ISIWPADAPTG

-228 VKNMNSFRAVER
+228 VKNMNSFRSVEQ
-240 ALRFEQERQTRIL
+240 ALLFEQERQTGIL
-253 ESGADTR
+253 ESGNDTR

-267 VETSGETVSQR
+267 LETTGETVSQR
-278 TKEEAHDY
+278 SKEEAHDY

-297 ELAREWVDAVRE
+297 QLSKEWIDSVR
-309 KLPELPAAK
+309 KILPELPGAK
-318 KQRFM
+318 KQRFIT
-323 SEYDL
+323 EYDL

-339 RELADYFEAA
+339 RDLAAYFEAA
-349 ALRAK
+349 STRAK

-363 SRNLLRRLNESD
+363 LRNLLQRLNESD
-375 TELSDCKIA
+375 TEINDCKISPESLA
-384 PDALGELVLL
+384 EMILL
-394 IESGA
+394 IESGE
-399 ISNRTAQE
+399 ISNRIAQE
-407 VFDAMFDTG
+407 VFDKMFESG
-416 KSAQAIV
+416 KSAQEIV
-423 AEQGLGQIS
+423 KEQGLTQIS
-432 DEDALEE
+432 DEDALAE
-439 IAAKVIAENP
+439 IVAKVIAENP

-460 RAVGFL
+460 RAIGFL

-480 GIVNQKLQAMLRRV
+480 GIVNQKLQEVLRQV

>member
-1 METNFVET
+1 METT
-9 AVAEKYRTVIGLE
+9 VAEKYRTVIGLE
-22 FHVQLLTQ
+22 FHVQLLTE
-30 SKMFCACSA
+30 SKMFCGCSA
-39 QYAAN
+39 QYADN

-98 LPKGYQISQYDLP
+98 LPKGYQISQFDMP
-111 FCIEGHLTLDEEGGG
+111 FCIQGSLELDEEDGG
-126 RTIGITRVHQEEDT
+126 RTIDITRVHQEEDT

-148 DSGERYS
+148 SSGERYS

-172 PDVASPEEAAAFGHK
+172 PDIASPQEAAAFGRK

-199 GNMEDGAMRCDAN
+199 ANMEDGAMRCDAN
-212 ISVWPADAPTG
+212 ISIWPADAPTG
-223 NIKVE
+223 NVKVE
-228 VKNMNSFRAVER
+228 VKNMNSFRSVER
-240 ALRFEQERQTRIL
+240 ALLYEQERQTRIL
-253 ESGADTR
+253 ESGNDTR

-267 VETSGETVSQR
+267 LETTGETVSQR

-297 ELAREWVDAVRE
+297 QLSQEWVDGVRQN
-309 KLPELPAAK
+309 LPELPGAK

-323 SEYDL
+323 TAYDL

-339 RELADYFEAA
+339 RDLAAYFEAA
-349 ALRAK
+349 SARAK

-363 SRNLLRRLNESD
+363 LRNLLQRLNESD
-375 TELSDCKIA
+375 TEINDCKISPESLA
-384 PDALGELVLL
+384 EMIML
-394 IESGA
+394 IESGE
-399 ISNRTAQE
+399 ISNRMAQE
-407 VFDAMFDTG
+407 VFDKMFDTG

-423 AEQGLGQIS
+423 KEQGLTQIS
-432 DEDALEE
+432 DEDALTG
-439 IAAKVIAENP
+439 IVAQVIAENP

-460 RAVGFL
+460 RAIGFL

-480 GIVNQKLQAMLRRV
+480 GIVNQKLQEALRQV

>member
-1 METNFVET
+1 MAT
-9 AVAEKYRTVIGLE
+9 AVTEKYRTVIGLE
-22 FHVQLLTQ
+22 FHVQLLTE

-80 CTIPE
+80 CAIPE
-85 FAKFDRKNYPYPD
+85 YAKFDRKNYPYPD

-111 FCIEGHLTLDEEGGG
+111 FCIEGHLTLDEEDGG

-148 DSGERYS
+148 ASGERYS

-172 PDVASPEEAAAFGHK
+172 PDIASPEEAAAFGRK

-212 ISVWPADAPTG
+212 ISVWPAEAPVG
-223 NIKVE
+223 DIKVE

-240 ALRFEQERQTRIL
+240 ALIFEQERQTRIL
-253 ESGADTR
+253 ESGNDTR

-297 ELAREWVDAVRE
+297 QLSRVWVEGVKE

-318 KQRFM
+318 RERFRA
-323 SEYDL
+323 EYDL
-328 SAYDAGLLTQS
+328 SAYDASLLTQS
-339 RELADYFEAA
+339 RDLADYFEAA
-349 ALRAK
+349 SARAK
-354 NAKAVANWM
+354 NPKAVANWM
-363 SRNLLRRLNESD
+363 SRNLLQRLNESGSEI
-375 TELSDCKIA
+375 TDCKIT
-384 PDALGELVLL
+384 PDALARMILM
-394 IESGA
+394 IESGE
-399 ISNRTAQE
+399 ISNRMAQE
-407 VFDAMFDTG
+407 VFDQMFDTG

-423 AEQGLGQIS
+423 KEQGLAQIS
-432 DEDALEE
+432 DEDELAG
-439 IAAKVIAENP
+439 IVATVIAENP
-449 AAVQDFKQGKK
+449 AAVQDFNQGKK
-460 RAVGFL
+460 RAIGFL

-480 GIVNQKLQAMLRRV
+480 GIVNQKLQEVLRQD

>member
-1 METNFVET
+1 METT
-9 AVAEKYRTVIGLE
+9 VAEKYRTVIGLE
-22 FHVQLLTQ
+22 FHVQLLTE

-39 QYAAN
+39 QYAAH

-80 CTIPE
+80 STIPE

-98 LPKGYQISQYDLP
+98 LPKGYQISQFDLP
-111 FCIEGHLTLDEEGGG
+111 FCIQGSLELDEEDGG
-126 RTIGITRVHQEEDT
+126 RTIDITRVHQEEDT

-148 DSGERYS
+148 SSGERYS

-172 PDVASPEEAAAFGHK
+172 PDIASPQEAAAFGRK

-199 GNMEDGAMRCDAN
+199 ANMEDGAMRCDAN
-212 ISVWPADAPTG
+212 ISLWPADAPTG

-228 VKNMNSFRAVER
+228 VKNMNSFRSVER
-240 ALRFEQERQTRIL
+240 ALLYEQERQTRIL
-253 ESGADTR
+253 ESGNDTR

-267 VETSGETVSQR
+267 LETTGETVSQR
-278 TKEEAHDY
+278 SKEEAHDY

-297 ELAREWVDAVRE
+297 QLSKEWIDSVR
-309 KLPELPAAK
+309 KNLPELPGAK

-323 SEYDL
+323 TAYDL

-339 RELADYFEAA
+339 RDLAAYFEAA
-349 ALRAK
+349 SARAK

-363 SRNLLRRLNESD
+363 LRNLLQRLNESD
-375 TELSDCKIA
+375 TEINDCKISPESLA
-384 PDALGELVLL
+384 EMILL
-394 IESGA
+394 IESGE
-399 ISNRTAQE
+399 ISNRIAQE
-407 VFDAMFDTG
+407 VFDKMFDAG
-416 KSAQAIV
+416 KSAQEIV
-423 AEQGLGQIS
+423 KEQGLTQIS
-432 DEDALEE
+432 DEDALAE
-439 IAAKVIAENP
+439 IVAQVIAENP
-449 AAVQDFKQGKK
+449 TAVQDFKQGKK
-460 RAVGFL
+460 RAIGFL

-480 GIVNQKLQAMLRRV
+480 GIVNQKLQEVLRQV

>member
-1 METNFVET
+1 MAT
-9 AVAEKYRTVIGLE
+9 AVTEKYRTVIGLE
-22 FHVQLLTQ
+22 FHVQLLTE

-80 CTIPE
+80 CKIPE
-85 FAKFDRKNYPYPD
+85 YAKFDRKNYPYPD

-111 FCIEGHLTLDEEGGG
+111 FCIEGHLTLDEEDGG

-148 DSGERYS
+148 ASGERYS

-172 PDVASPEEAAAFGHK
+172 PDIATPQEAAALGRK

-212 ISVWPADAPTG
+212 ISVWPADAPLG
-223 NIKVE
+223 DIKVE

-240 ALRFEQERQTRIL
+240 ALLYEQERQTRIL
-253 ESGADTR
+253 ESGNDTR

-297 ELAREWVDAVRE
+297 QLSREWTEGVRE
-309 KLPELPAAK
+309 KLPELPGAK
-318 KQRFM
+318 RERFM
-323 SEYDL
+323 ADYDL
-328 SAYDAGLLTQS
+328 SAYDASLLTQS
-339 RELADYFEAA
+339 RDLADYFEAA
-349 ALRAK
+349 SAGAR

-363 SRNLLRRLNESD
+363 SRNLLQRLNEAGS
-375 TELSDCKIA
+375 EISECKIA
-384 PDALGELVLL
+384 PDSLAEMILM
-394 IESGA
+394 IESGE
-399 ISNRTAQE
+399 ISNRMAQE
-407 VFDAMFDTG
+407 VFDQMFDTG

-423 AEQGLGQIS
+423 EEQGLAQIS
-432 DEDALEE
+432 DEDALAG
-439 IAAKVIAENP
+439 IVAQVIAENP

-460 RAVGFL
+460 RAIGFL
-466 VGQVMKATRGKANP
+466 VGQVMKVTRGKANP
-480 GIVNQKLQAMLRRV
+480 GIVNQKLQEELRQV

>member
-1 METNFVET
+1 METT
-9 AVAEKYRTVIGLE
+9 VAEKYRTVIGLE
-22 FHVQLLTQ
+22 FHVQLLTE
-30 SKMFCACSA
+30 SKMFCRCSA

-80 CTIPE
+80 CNIPE

-111 FCIEGHLTLDEEGGG
+111 FCVAGSLELDEEDGG

-148 DSGERYS
+148 PSGERYS

-172 PDVASPEEAAAFGHK
+172 PDVASPEEAAALGRK

-240 ALRFEQERQTRIL
+240 ALFFEQERQTRIL

-267 VETSGETVSQR
+267 VETTGETVSQR
-278 TKEEAHDY
+278 IKEAAHDY

-297 ELAREWVDAVRE
+297 QLTQDWIETVRAS
-309 KLPELPAAK
+309 LPELPAAK

-323 SEYDL
+323 AEYDL

-339 RELADYFEAA
+339 RDLAAYFEAA
-349 ALRAK
+349 SDRAK

-375 TELSDCKIA
+375 TEITECRIS
-384 PDALGELVLL
+384 PEALAEMITL
-394 IESGA
+394 IESGE
-399 ISNRTAQE
+399 ISNRMAQE
-407 VFDAMFDTG
+407 VFDQMFDTG
-416 KSAQAIV
+416 KSAPAIV
-423 AEQGLGQIS
+423 KEQGLAQIS
-432 DEDALEE
+432 DESELEG
-439 IAAKVIAENP
+439 IVAQVIAENP
-449 AAVQDFKQGKK
+449 AAVQDFNQGKK
-460 RAVGFL
+460 RAIGFL

-480 GIVNQKLQAMLRRV
+480 GIVNQKLQEQLRQS

>member
-1 METNFVET
+1 MAT
-9 AVAEKYRTVIGLE
+9 AVTEKYRTVIGLE
-22 FHVQLLTQ
+22 FHVQLLTE

-80 CTIPE
+80 SQIPE

-98 LPKGYQISQYDLP
+98 LPKGYQISQFDLP
-111 FCIEGHLTLDEEGGG
+111 FCIEGHLTLDEEDGG

-148 DSGERYS
+148 ASGERYS

-172 PDVASPEEAAAFGHK
+172 PDIASPEEAAAFGRK

-212 ISVWPADAPTG
+212 ISVWPADAPLG
-223 NIKVE
+223 DIKVE

-240 ALRFEQERQTRIL
+240 ALYFEQERQTRIL
-253 ESGADTR
+253 ESGNDTR

-297 ELAREWVDAVRE
+297 QLSREWIEGVRE

-318 KQRFM
+318 KERFM
-323 SEYDL
+323 AEFDL
-328 SAYDAGLLTQS
+328 SDYDASLLTQS
-339 RELADYFEAA
+339 RDLADYFEAA
-349 ALRAK
+349 SAGAK

-363 SRNLLRRLNESD
+363 SRNLLQRLNESGS
-375 TELSDCKIA
+375 EIGDCKIS
-384 PDALGELVLL
+384 PDALAEMILM

-399 ISNRTAQE
+399 ISNRMAQE
-407 VFDAMFDTG
+407 VFDQMFDTG
-416 KSAQAIV
+416 KSAKVIV
-423 AEQGLGQIS
+423 KEQGLAQIS
-432 DEDALEE
+432 DEDELAG
-439 IAAKVIAENP
+439 IVATVIAENP
-449 AAVQDFKQGKK
+449 AAVQDFNQGKK
-460 RAVGFL
+460 RAIGFL

-480 GIVNQKLQAMLRRV
+480 GIVNQKLQEALRQD